1 MVRCRKGDLSPS
13 TQNSF
18 PVFLSFLILASCF
31 KIFKVLLRKHA
42 TPIMTI
48 DHHKGERRDE
58 DRLFDGEEGGG
69 DGGEA
74 VVGED
79 RGGGSGE
86 GGDLVLFCNM

>member
-1 MVRCRKGDLSPS
+1 
-13 TQNSF
+13 
-18 PVFLSFLILASCF
+18 
-31 KIFKVLLRKHA
+31 
-42 TPIMTI
+42 MTI
-48 DHHKGERRDE
+48 DQHKGERRDE